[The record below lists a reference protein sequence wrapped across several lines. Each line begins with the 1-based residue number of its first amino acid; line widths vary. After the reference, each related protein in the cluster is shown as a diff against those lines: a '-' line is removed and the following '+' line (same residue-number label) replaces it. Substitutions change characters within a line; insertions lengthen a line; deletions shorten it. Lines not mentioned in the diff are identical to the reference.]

1 MRKLMIGSLV
11 AAGLV
16 FAGCE
21 SRREEAFE
29 RQQRGVDIREEPG
42 EDSVLELERPEERNM
57 GGAGEQGI
65 ERDPM
70 LDEQYRQD
78 QQMRENQDFG
88 GAGEQEFERDEQLN
102 RGVDQGNEQQDIQY

>member
-65 ERDPM
+65 QHDPM
-70 LDEQYRQD
+70 MDEQYRQD

-88 GAGEQEFERDEQLN
+88 GAGEQGLEQDEQLN
-102 RGVDQGNEQQDIQY
+102 RDLERNEQQDIQY